1 MFFQWVPT
9 TLRKKKSKLFNT
21 IYIKIKPGQAHP
33 TSATSFKP
41 HLANT
46 GLLSSSHTGP
56 TTTHQ
61 DSAPPV
67 LYTRRLFQ
75 VIEGQKP
82 PPLPS
87 RSRSNTSPSERRFSC
102 GSSPPSYIPFSTQ
115 LPHHSLFD
123 TTLAYFIFSL
133 YLYHSLKLSYL
144 FIRLTSVS
152 STRM

>member
-102 GSSPPSYIPFSTQ
+102 GSSPPSYIPF
-115 LPHHSLFD
+115 PHSSPIIPYLILHWPILFFHYIYI
-123 TTLAYFIFSL
+123 TL
-133 YLYHSLKLSYL
+133 
-144 FIRLTSVS
+144 
-152 STRM
+152 